1 MKKKINSYTPLF
13 LTLSRLFVTPLF
25 FVFYLKYAV
34 LGIPFVAVPF
44 LLLVLL
50 TYSELTDFLDGHL
63 ARKHGLVTD
72 LGKLLD
78 PMADSITRIS
88 LLLIL
93 TQGVIRVPLYWVLLF
108 LYRDLIISTLRTL
121 CALKGVTLAARMS
134 GKIKAFLQGVVTFAI
149 VILMIPYSFGW
160 MDQYTVHIIS
170 STLVAIA
177 SLYTIGSGIEY
188 FIANWKHIRQF
199 WVIVDTK

>member
-1 MKKKINSYTPLF
+1 M
-13 LTLSRLFVTPLF
+13 TPLF
-25 FVFYLKYAV
+25 FVIYLKYAA
-34 LGIPFVAVPF
+34 LGIPFVVVPF

-50 TYSELTDFLDGHL
+50 TYSEVTDFLDGHL
-63 ARKHGLVTD
+63 ARKHGLVSD

-121 CALKGVTLAARMS
+121 CALKGVTLAARTS
-134 GKIKAFLQGVVTFAI
+134 GKIKAILQAIVTFAI
-149 VILMIPYSFGW
+149 VVLMIPYAFGW
-160 MDQYTVHIIS
+160 LDQYTVHIVS
-170 STLVAIA
+170 STLVAVV

-188 FIANWKHIRQF
+188 FIANWKYIREF
-199 WVIVDTK
+199 WVVVPSD